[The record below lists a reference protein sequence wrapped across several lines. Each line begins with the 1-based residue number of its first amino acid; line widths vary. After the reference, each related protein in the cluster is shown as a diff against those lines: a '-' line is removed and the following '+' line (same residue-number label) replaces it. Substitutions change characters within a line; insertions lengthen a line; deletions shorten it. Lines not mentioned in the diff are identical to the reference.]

1 MKKNIKILLNDR
13 GRKDKRVK
21 AFLERYNFLVKRR
34 GIGDNNI
41 DDKIIMEIEKSPI
54 PEFCRI
60 ILLKDI
66 GINIIKVEK
75 SEIISYVIGNEEQR
89 TFSFSKLI
97 VKENDKY
104 NVIDPYKYN
113 VA

>member
-1 MKKNIKILLNDR
+1 MKKELKKLLEEKAQ
-13 GRKDKRVK
+13 KDKRVK
-21 AFLERYNFLVKRR
+21 AFLQRYYFLLKRR

-41 DDKIIMEIEKSPI
+41 DEKIIMEVEKSPI
-54 PEFCRI
+54 PNSCRI
-60 ILLKDI
+60 HLLENI